1 MADQKVNIKVTAQG
15 AKKTQNELKGVEGAI
30 SKMGKAVG
38 IATTAYFGA
47 TGLINAFS
55 RTIELA
61 SMQEQAEKQLEFALG
76 KTSVALLNQ
85 ASALQKVTTFGDEA
99 IISQQAFLASLDFTE
114 TQIKDIINASVDLSS
129 ATGITLESAVR
140 NTAKTFS
147 GLSGELG
154 ELIPQLRDLTKEEM
168 EAGKAVEVM
177 AGLFGGQAKL
187 EAETMS
193 GALQQAGNS
202 VGDLAEAIGK
212 KLSPLVKV
220 LASDL
225 GLSAQKLK
233 ELIEPTEISDEDK
246 LNDLLLQRKERIDGI
261 VPKGDEAV
269 KVNDFFDAVF
279 QARGVTEEE
288 LATPLDILDE
298 EINKYSDLL
307 FAKKPALELNQ
318 AEFDGLKNI
327 QKVTQENLDL
337 QTSIA
342 QAKDEQIKADLRGAI
357 LSGQSAKQAMASVV
371 KAETMEAVAG
381 LLSSILKSVPYPFNL
396 IAGAGAGAVASSL
409 MDNALASVT
418 AETGFEGVVTKPTMF
433 LTGENN
439 KPEQV
444 SVVPLGGESA
454 SGITVNISAPLV
466 DETVVDSIIP
476 AIEKAKRMNLA

>member
-15 AKKTQNELKGVEGAI
+15 AKKAQRELNGVGGAI
-30 SKMGKAVG
+30 SKMGKAV
-38 IATTAYFGA
+38 ALASTAYFGA
-47 TGLINAFS
+47 KGLIGAFS
-55 RTIELA
+55 RSIELA
-61 SMQEQAEKQLEFALG
+61 SMQQQAEKQLEFALG
-76 KTSVALLNQ
+76 KTSTALLNQ

-177 AGLFGGQAKL
+177 AGLFGGQAKI

-193 GALQQAGNS
+193 GALQQARNS
-202 VGDLAEAIGK
+202 AGDLAEAIGN
-212 KLSPLVKV
+212 KLSPLVRV
-220 LASDL
+220 LATDFAHSTE
-225 GLSAQKLK
+225 KLK

-246 LNDLLLQRKERIDGI
+246 LSDLLIRRKELMDGI
-261 VPKGDEAV
+261 IPKDDDTV
-269 KVNDFFDAVF
+269 KVDDFFNAVF
-279 QARGVTEEE
+279 NARGVTEEE
-288 LATPLDILDE
+288 LFTPIDALNE
-298 EINKYSDLL
+298 EINKYEDLL
-307 FAKKPALELNQ
+307 FAKKPSLELNR
-318 AEFDGLKNI
+318 AEFEGLKNI
-327 QKVTQENLDL
+327 KKVTTENLDL
-337 QTSIA
+337 QNAIA
-342 QAKDEQIKADLRGAI
+342 KAKDEQIKKDLRGAI

-371 KAETMEAVAG
+371 RAETMEAVAG
-381 LLSSILKSVPYPFNL
+381 LLSSILKTVPYPLNL
-396 IAGAGAGAVASSL
+396 ILGAGAGAVASSM
-409 MDNALASVT
+409 MDNALAGIK
-418 AETGFEGVVTKPTMF
+418 AETGYEGVVTKPTLF

-444 SVVPLGGESA
+444 SVTPLGGQSA

-476 AIEKAKRMNLA
+476 AIERAKSLGTA